1 MSADNEDDTE
11 GREEGAADQQQG
23 RDGPT
28 QEGDGK
34 EGSKGLKKKAREG
47 YYVDSSS
54 TLADPESLRAKE
66 GEATF
71 DADPLFSKTT
81 KLFDENSAAGETR
94 MGAWERS
101 MEWLC

>member
-11 GREEGAADQQQG
+11 GREEGGADQQQG
-23 RDGPT
+23 SGDGPT

-71 DADPLFSKTT
+71 DTDPLFSKTT
-81 KLFDENSAAGETR
+81 KLFDENSAAGEIWTGVR
-94 MGAWERS
+94 E
-101 MEWLC
+101 C